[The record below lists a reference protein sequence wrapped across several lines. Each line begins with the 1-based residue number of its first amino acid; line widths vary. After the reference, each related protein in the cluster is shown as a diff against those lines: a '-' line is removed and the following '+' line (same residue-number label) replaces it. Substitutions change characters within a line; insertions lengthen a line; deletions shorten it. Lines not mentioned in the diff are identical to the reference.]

1 MKRTGGGADRQDLR
15 DLQKQNAA
23 GGSSKN
29 IHFQRFGGI
38 DRIGFPENIARGT
51 FCHQIGI
58 APEVLFY
65 NVYTPLQHNADACD
79 GFPIGKMISSLVNV
93 VSRAE
98 RQESMSLISSV
109 VIPVNTEVCNKSRS
123 SFVIETPF
131 KCMFVE

>member
-38 DRIGFPENIARGT
+38 DRIGFPENIARDT
-51 FCHQIGI
+51 FCHQVGI

-65 NVYTPLQHNADACD
+65 NVYTPLQYNANACD
-79 GFPIGKMISSLVNV
+79 GFPIGKNDLVFDKCRLPCREAGEHV
-93 VSRAE
+93 PD
-98 RQESMSLISSV
+98 LIGCD
-109 VIPVNTEVCNKSRS
+109 PCEYRGL
-123 SFVIETPF
+123 
-131 KCMFVE
+131 